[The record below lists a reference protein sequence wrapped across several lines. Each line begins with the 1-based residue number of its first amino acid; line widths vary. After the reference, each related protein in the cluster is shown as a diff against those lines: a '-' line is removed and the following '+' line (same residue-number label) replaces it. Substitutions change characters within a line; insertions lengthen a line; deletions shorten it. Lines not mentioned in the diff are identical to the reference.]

1 MDRQTLA
8 QEITQY
14 LTEQGA
20 VRVGFADLHGVTGAS
35 LPYGIT
41 ALVALPREIVGPL
54 VDQPH
59 RAYYDA
65 YQAINVRLD
74 AMAEGC
80 AALLR
85 THGYQ
90 ATANTEEHL
99 PTGAEDRSPLPHKA
113 VACRAGLGW
122 IGKNNLLTAPDF
134 GGAVR
139 LCTVVTDAPLPTA
152 EPILSSRCGSC
163 RVCVDA
169 CPSSA
174 LYGTLWHT
182 GLDRDDLFDH
192 LLCERTAKE
201 RTGRSFG
208 IPIAICGKCFAVCP
222 YTQRYLKS
230 E

>member
-1 MDRQTLA
+1 MVRQTLA

-20 VRVGFADLHGVTGAS
+20 VRVGFADLHGVAGAS

-85 THGYQ
+85 AHGYQ

-113 VACRAGLGW
+113 VAC
-122 IGKNNLLTAPDF
+122 P
-134 GGAVR
+134 GG
-139 LCTVVTDAPLPTA
+139 
-152 EPILSSRCGSC
+152 
-163 RVCVDA
+163 
-169 CPSSA
+169 
-174 LYGTLWHT
+174 T
-182 GLDRDDLFDH
+182 GLDREEQPPDH
-192 LLCERTAKE
+192 PRLRWSRAAVYRGDGCPAAYGGAYSLQPLRQLPSVRGRLSLLRSVRHPVAHGAGP
-201 RTGRSFG
+201 GRSVR
-208 IPIAICGKCFAVCP
+208 PPAV
-222 YTQRYLKS
+222 
-230 E
+230 

>member
-54 VDQPH
+54 ADQPH

-85 THGYQ
+85 THG
-90 ATANTEEHL
+90 
-99 PTGAEDRSPLPHKA
+99 
-113 VACRAGLGW
+113 W
-122 IGKNNLLTAPDF
+122 IGKNNLLTTPDF

-222 YTQRYLKS
+222 YTQRYLKNG
-230 E
+230 

>member
-65 YQAINVRLD
+65 YQA
-74 AMAEGC
+74 
-80 AALLR
+80 
-85 THGYQ
+85 
-90 ATANTEEHL
+90 TANTEEHL

-122 IGKNNLLTAPDF
+122 IGKNNLLTTPDF

-201 RTGRSFG
+201 RSGRSFG

>member
-54 VDQPH
+54 ADQPH

-122 IGKNNLLTAPDF
+122 IGKNNLLTTPDF

-182 GLDRDDLFDH
+182 GLDRVDH

-222 YTQRYLKS
+222 YTQRYLKNG
-230 E
+230 

>member
-113 VACRAGLGW
+113 VACRAGPGW
-122 IGKNNLLTAPDF
+122 A
-134 GGAVR
+134 
-139 LCTVVTDAPLPTA
+139 
-152 EPILSSRCGSC
+152 GSEKIT
-163 RVCVDA
+163 
-169 CPSSA
+169 S
-174 LYGTLWHT
+174 
-182 GLDRDDLFDH
+182 
-192 LLCERTAKE
+192 
-201 RTGRSFG
+201 
-208 IPIAICGKCFAVCP
+208 
-222 YTQRYLKS
+222 
-230 E
+230 

>member
-20 VRVGFADLHGVTGAS
+20 ARVGFADLHGVTGAS
-35 LPYGIT
+35 
-41 ALVALPREIVGPL
+41 
-54 VDQPH
+54 
-59 RAYYDA
+59 
-65 YQAINVRLD
+65 
-74 AMAEGC
+74 
-80 AALLR
+80 
-85 THGYQ
+85 
-90 ATANTEEHL
+90 
-99 PTGAEDRSPLPHKA
+99 
-113 VACRAGLGW
+113 
-122 IGKNNLLTAPDF
+122 
-134 GGAVR
+134 
-139 LCTVVTDAPLPTA
+139 LPTA

>member
-1 MDRQTLA
+1 M
-8 QEITQY
+8 
-14 LTEQGA
+14 
-20 VRVGFADLHGVTGAS
+20 
-35 LPYGIT
+35 
-41 ALVALPREIVGPL
+41 
-54 VDQPH
+54 
-59 RAYYDA
+59 
-65 YQAINVRLD
+65 
-74 AMAEGC
+74 
-80 AALLR
+80 
-85 THGYQ
+85 
-90 ATANTEEHL
+90 
-99 PTGAEDRSPLPHKA
+99 
-113 VACRAGLGW
+113 
-122 IGKNNLLTAPDF
+122 
-134 GGAVR
+134 R

-152 EPILSSRCGSC
+152 EPVLSSRCGSC